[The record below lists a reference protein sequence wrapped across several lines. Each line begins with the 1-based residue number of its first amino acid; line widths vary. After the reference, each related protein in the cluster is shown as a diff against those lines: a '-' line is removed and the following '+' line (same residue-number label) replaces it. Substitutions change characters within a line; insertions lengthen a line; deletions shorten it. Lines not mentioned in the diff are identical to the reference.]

1 MSDGVEHRLSISR
14 SDDRSLVYFTSNGRC
29 LTFSQSDWDEVT
41 RMVSDFN
48 STGARKLQNYVEAL
62 PVRTPIHANVPRTHT
77 TLEDLA

>member
-14 SDDRSLVYFTSNGRC
+14 TDDGSLIILSSNGREWG
-29 LTFSQSDWDEVT
+29 LSPSMWDELS

-62 PVRTPIHANVPRTHT
+62 PVRTPIHANTPSTKT

>member
-14 SDDRSLVYFTSNGRC
+14 TDDGSLIFLTSNGRE
-29 LTFSQSDWDEVT
+29 LAFSPDMWLELT

-48 STGARKLQNYVEAL
+48 ALRTKRICNYVEAL
-62 PVRTPIHANVPRTHT
+62 PVRTPIHANTPRTHT